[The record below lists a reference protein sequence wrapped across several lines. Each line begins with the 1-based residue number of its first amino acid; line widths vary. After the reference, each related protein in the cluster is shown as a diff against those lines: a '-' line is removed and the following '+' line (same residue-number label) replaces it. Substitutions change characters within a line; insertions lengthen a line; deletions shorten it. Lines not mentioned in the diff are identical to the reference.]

1 MNDEQ
6 RWHVFMAR
14 DATYDGQFVVAVR
27 STGIYCRPSCPARR
41 PRRENTVF
49 YPAPVEAEGAGYR
62 PCRRCHPEQDGSPSV
77 QAAWVAQACRLIEA
91 AADQPP
97 SLTEL
102 ADQLG
107 LSPHHV
113 QRVFK
118 RVMGISPRQYGE
130 AYRLG
135 RVKASLK
142 QEDTVSMAMY
152 EAGYGSSSRFYE
164 NGASRLGM
172 APTIYRRGGAGMQIH
187 YTLVAS
193 PLGRLM
199 VAATERGVCFVSLG
213 DADETLEAAL
223 RGDYHAAELVR
234 DDEGLGE
241 TVQAILAYI
250 AGIRPRLNLP
260 LDIQGTAFQWRVW
273 EALRAIPYGETRTY
287 AQLAEAIDEP
297 KAARA
302 VGHACATNPVSL
314 VIPCHRAVRTDGS
327 LGGYRWGLSRKE
339 ALLAQEKAHAD
350 QTI

>member
-6 RWHVFMAR
+6 RWQVFMAR
-14 DATYDGQFVVAVR
+14 DAAYDGQFVVAVR

-49 YPAPVEAEGAGYR
+49 YPAPVEAETAGYR
-62 PCRRCHPEQDGSPSV
+62 PCRRCHPEQPGSAAP
-77 QAAWVAQACRLIEA
+77 AWVAEACRLIEA
-91 AADQPP
+91 AAEPP
-97 SLTEL
+97 SLAEL
-102 ADQLG
+102 ADQVG
-107 LSPHHV
+107 LSQGHV

-118 RVMGISPRQYGE
+118 RVMGVSPRQYGE

-142 QEDTVSMAMY
+142 QEDTVSRALY

-164 NGASRLGM
+164 NGAGRLGM
-172 APTIYRRGGAGMQIH
+172 APTVYRRGGTGMRIG
-187 YTLVAS
+187 YTLVDS

-213 DADETLEAAL
+213 DSDEALEAAL

-241 TVQAILAYI
+241 TVQTLLAFL
-250 AGIRPRLNLP
+250 AGSRPGLDLP

-287 AQLAEAIDEP
+287 AQLAEAIHEP

-314 VIPCHRAVRTDGS
+314 VIPCHRAVRTDGT

-339 ALLAQEKAHAD
+339 ALLAREKAGRG
-350 QTI
+350 

>member
-6 RWHVFMAR
+6 RWQVFLAR
-14 DATYDGQFVVAVR
+14 DVAYDGQFVVAVR
-27 STGIYCRPSCPARR
+27 TTGIYCRPSCPARR

-62 PCRRCHPEQDGSPSV
+62 PCRRCHPEQVGSASV
-77 QAAWVAQACRLIEA
+77 QTAWVAQACRLIEA

-107 LSPHHV
+107 LSVHHV

-118 RVMGISPRQYGE
+118 RVMGISPRQYSE

-142 QEDTVSMAMY
+142 QEETVSMAMY

-172 APTIYRRGGAGMQIH
+172 APTIYRRGGAGTQIR
-187 YTLVAS
+187 YTLVDS

-213 DADETLEAAL
+213 DSDETLDRAL
-223 RGDYHAAELVR
+223 RGDYHAADLIR

-241 TVQAILAYI
+241 TVQVILSFL
-250 AGIRPRLNLP
+250 AGTRPQLNLP

-273 EALRAIPYGETRTY
+273 EALRTIPYGETRTY
-287 AQLAEAIDEP
+287 AQLAQAIDEP

-339 ALLAQEKAHAD
+339 ALLAQEKAHASD
-350 QTI
+350 R

>member
-6 RWHVFMAR
+6 RWQVFMAR
-14 DATYDGQFVVAVR
+14 DAAYDGQFVVAVR

-41 PRRENTVF
+41 PRRENAVF
-49 YPAPVEAEGAGYR
+49 YPAPVEAETAGYR
-62 PCRRCHPEQDGSPSV
+62 PCRRCHPEQAGSASV
-77 QAAWVAQACRLIEA
+77 QTEWVAQACRLIEA

-102 ADQLG
+102 AAQLG

-135 RVKASLK
+135 RVKNSLK
-142 QEDTVSMAMY
+142 QEATVSMAMY

-164 NGASRLGM
+164 NGVGRLGM
-172 APTIYRRGGAGMQIH
+172 APTVYRRGGAGMRIH
-187 YTLVAS
+187 YTLVDS
-193 PLGRLM
+193 PLGRLL

-213 DADETLEAAL
+213 DTDEALETAL
-223 RGDYHAAELVR
+223 RGDYHAADLVR

-241 TVQAILAYI
+241 TVQAILAFLQ
-250 AGIRPRLNLP
+250 GTRPGLDLP

-287 AQLAEAIDEP
+287 AQLAEAIHEP

-339 ALLAQEKAHAD
+339 ALLTQEKAHASD
-350 QTI
+350 R

>member
-6 RWHVFMAR
+6 RWQVFVAR
-14 DATYDGQFVVAVR
+14 DAAYDGQFVVAVR

-41 PRRENTVF
+41 PRRENAVF
-49 YPAPVEAEGAGYR
+49 YPAPAEAETAGYR
-62 PCRRCHPEQDGSPSV
+62 LCRRCHPDQAGSASAPE
-77 QAAWVAQACRLIEA
+77 WVAQACRLIEA
-91 AADQPP
+91 AAEPP
-97 SLTEL
+97 SLAEL
-102 ADQLG
+102 AAQLG
-107 LSPHHV
+107 LSQGHV

-118 RVMGISPRQYGE
+118 RVMGVSPRQYGE

-135 RVKASLK
+135 RVREGLK
-142 QEDTVSMAMY
+142 QEATVSRAMY

-164 NGASRLGM
+164 NGAGRLGM
-172 APTIYRRGGAGMQIH
+172 APTVYRRGGAGMRMR
-187 YTLVAS
+187 YTLVDS

-213 DADETLEAAL
+213 DSDEALESAL
-223 RGDYHAAELVR
+223 RGDYPAADLVR
-234 DDEGLGE
+234 DDAGLGE
-241 TVQAILAYI
+241 TVQAILAFLD
-250 AGIRPRLNLP
+250 GERPGLDLP

-314 VIPCHRAVRTDGS
+314 VIPCHRAVRTDGT

-339 ALLAQEKAHAD
+339 ALLAREKGSKA
-350 QTI
+350 I